1 MSGKYLLDTNIVIAL
16 FNGDQ
21 IIPSKLDAAEL
32 VGISV
37 TVIGELLY
45 GAKKSKHVKDNI
57 NKISRFVSRCHVFS
71 VDGDTAEEY
80 STIKA
85 VLMKRGCPIPD
96 NDVWIAAMVRFSNIR
111 DVHSFPFLLE
121 RYGSLHGGIE
131 ILHSFMPTKFSG
143 FPEPI

>member
-96 NDVWIAAMVRFSNIR
+96 NDVWIAAMALQYELILVSR
-111 DVHSFPFLLE
+111 DKHFNMIPKLL
-121 RYGSLHGGIE
+121 IE
-131 ILHSFMPTKFSG
+131 QW
-143 FPEPI
+143 